1 METRESSDD
10 KKKRLLGEH
19 VYASIKNSI
28 ITGEREPHSRL
39 IEERLAKDMG
49 TSRTPVREA
58 FQRLEK
64 EGLIYMRPQHGF
76 AVKGVSVEEVE
87 EIFGLRSVLEGYA
100 GFLATSR
107 ITQGELNTLEE
118 VITRED
124 DCLTHMNNEEFIR
137 LDQEFHDVLHRAA
150 KSPRLYALLQNLKD
164 SMHRYRVII
173 LRYHKRPGVAV
184 DDHRKMVA
192 GIRARNAQQVE
203 RLIRTHMSRGEDLI
217 KKKIRAVT

>member
-10 KKKRLLGEH
+10 KEKLFWEH
-19 VYASIKNSI
+19 VYGSIKNSI

-39 IEERLAKDMG
+39 IEERLAEDMG

-58 FQRLEK
+58 FQKLEK

-107 ITQGELNTLEE
+107 ITRGELNTLEE
-118 VITRED
+118 GYRKGG
-124 DCLTHMNNEEFIR
+124 R
-137 LDQEFHDVLHRAA
+137 LPHIHE
-150 KSPRLYALLQNLKD
+150 
-164 SMHRYRVII
+164 
-173 LRYHKRPGVAV
+173 
-184 DDHRKMVA
+184 
-192 GIRARNAQQVE
+192 
-203 RLIRTHMSRGEDLI
+203 
-217 KKKIRAVT
+217 